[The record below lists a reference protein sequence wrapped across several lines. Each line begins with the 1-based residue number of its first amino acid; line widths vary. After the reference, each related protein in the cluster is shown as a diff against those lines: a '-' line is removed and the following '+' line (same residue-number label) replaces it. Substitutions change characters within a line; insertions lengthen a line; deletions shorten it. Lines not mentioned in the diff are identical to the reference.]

1 MEEDARTGEDAAWV
15 AKAPGRP
22 AYVIWARA
30 CPDEDDPTG
39 TSVVVSTREI
49 SGAGDAVAG
58 GTYERLHGL
67 SHGALPVVP
76 ELHPCCYPP
85 GRSGGGF
92 TRFEPIDPQVAL
104 RATWGDLGASPEEH
118 DEALAKALSALP
130 PEVVDEPFEANFP
143 EGTAS
148 DEASRRGSDLY
159 FERSVL
165 DGLTDAM
172 FGDPDL
178 SAQALERRSY
188 EACSEYADAM
198 AATVGGSGDSYEAD
212 ENRAMYF
219 DVLAKELSEARRLA
233 RHGRAVPDSLT
244 VPAEAN
250 AREMGS
256 VEVANSIAELR
267 DDLATA
273 SQANAIW
280 QSSND
285 ITRDSVQAQ
294 VTHGSPWAGL
304 HEVGRQSPSVSDV
317 IESALA
323 RSVDRE
329 DAGTGARGE
338 GESR

>member
-67 SHGALPVVP
+67 SHGALSVVP

-143 EGTAS
+143 EGTAP

-256 VEVANSIAELR
+256 VEVADSIAELR

-285 ITRDSVQAQ
+285 ITRDSVRAQ

-317 IESALA
+317 IESAWA